1 VKTETHRLAPKHLKP
16 WLTAAVLTLL
26 LLLGLTVYSPG
37 LSGGFLFDDFPNLSK
52 MGQYGEVRGWN
63 EFRSFVFGGFAGPLG
78 RPVSLASF
86 LLDDWAWPSAAYGFK
101 RTNLLIHLLTALA
114 LCWATLN
121 LLRLYGV
128 EERKAAWM
136 AVLNMGIWLL
146 HPYLVSTTLYVVQRM
161 AQLAALFMFAGLAGY
176 LNGRRLLPARP
187 LWAYVWMTASLVLG
201 TALAALSKEN
211 GVLLPILV
219 LVVECCLPKGQKK
232 ASPDWR
238 WRAVFVWPPVLAVF
252 YQLGREIRFSPDP
265 WPTRPFT
272 QVERLW
278 SEARIL
284 WEYLWH
290 LFVPRI
296 EGRGLFHD
304 GYAISQGW
312 LQPGTTLLGAIGI
325 AVLLVGAV
333 WLRRRL
339 PLVSLAILFYFASHL
354 LESTVVGLELYFE
367 HRNYVASAFLFLPVV
382 AAIVWL
388 AGKISLSVVVML
400 TAAILGVLGWMTWQR
415 SMLWGDNGKL
425 QTYWALTTPDSPRAQ
440 NYLAVQAFRQGQPA
454 AGMARLE
461 EAMERLPHSSLL
473 TMQWLLQRVLH
484 GVATESD
491 FKTVSARV
499 VGQRFDAQAVLGLRM
514 IVEDLIQPNKSPQYR
529 QWTRELLQSMEGNSR
544 YQKVPLFRRMK
555 PYLEG
560 LLWVSDGNMEKAM
573 PLLALAMNRYAD
585 TDTSLSIV
593 AHLGNTGHPVEAL
606 QLLDQTQS
614 IYERQPVSKLKR
626 PKAVY
631 DAEIPRLRLLLEEDA
646 RVMQNAAIS
655 SRPDPV
661 PHVP

>member
-1 VKTETHRLAPKHLKP
+1 MKTETHRLAPKHLKP

-26 LLLGLTVYSPG
+26 LLLGLAVYSPG

-176 LNGRRLLPARP
+176 LHGRRLLPERP
-187 LWAYVWMTASLVLG
+187 WRAYVWMSASVALG
-201 TALAALSKEN
+201 TVLAAFSKEN
-211 GVLLPILV
+211 GVLLPVLV
-219 LVVECCLPKGQKK
+219 LVVEFCLPRDAEK
-232 ASPDWR
+232 ARPDWR
-238 WRAVFVWPPVLAVF
+238 WRAVFVWLPVSAVF

-272 QVERLW
+272 QIERLW

-312 LQPGTTLLGAIGI
+312 LQPATTLLGAIGI
-325 AVLLVGAV
+325 AALLVGAI
-333 WLRRRL
+333 WLRRRV
-339 PLVSLAILFYFASHL
+339 PLVSLAILFFFASHL

-367 HRNYVASAFLFLPVV
+367 HRNYVAAAFMFLPVV

-388 AGKISLSVVVML
+388 GDRISLPVVAVL
-400 TAAILGVLGWMTWQR
+400 TAAIIGVLGWMTWQR

-473 TMQWLLQRVLH
+473 TMQWLLQRVLY
-484 GVATESD
+484 GIAAQADFNAASERVA
-491 FKTVSARV
+491 
-499 VGQRFDAQAVLGLRM
+499 GQRFDAQAVLGLRM
-514 IVEDLIQPNKSPQYR
+514 IVEELILPNRSPQYR
-529 QWTRELLQSMEGNSR
+529 QWTRELLQSMEWNPQYER
-544 YQKVPLFRRMK
+544 VPLFRRVK

-560 LLWVSDGNMEKAM
+560 LLWVSDGNMEKAI
-573 PLLALAMNRYAD
+573 PLLVLAMDRYAD
-585 TDTSLSIV
+585 TDTALSIV

-606 QLLDQTQS
+606 QLLVRAQG
-614 IYERQPVSKLKR
+614 IYERQPTSKLKR

-631 DAEIPRLRLLLEEDA
+631 DAEISRLRYLLQEDA
-646 RVMQNAAIS
+646 RATQNAAIS
-655 SRPDPV
+655 SKPASV
-661 PHVP
+661 PLAP